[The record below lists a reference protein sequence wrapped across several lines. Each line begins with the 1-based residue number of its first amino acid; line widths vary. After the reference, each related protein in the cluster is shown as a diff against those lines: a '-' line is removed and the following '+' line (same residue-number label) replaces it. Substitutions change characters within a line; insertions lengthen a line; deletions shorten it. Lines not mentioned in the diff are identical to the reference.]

1 MNRNQKQSLWQTSI
15 CLLCAVLVFRELDYL
30 GPSEFSG
37 GSVTGPL
44 FRLADAGSIL
54 FMLGL
59 LLAFVFRR
67 FAAGLSLVASLL
79 CLPLYLYLM
88 FPGASRMIFHGE
100 YSIRLE
106 SNVILEKWLIVGLLA
121 LAISIFLCSRNLFAA
136 SNEEIPHRG

>member
-1 MNRNQKQSLWQTSI
+1 M
-15 CLLCAVLVFRELDYL
+15 LCVVLVFRKLDYL

-54 FMLGL
+54 FALGL

-67 FAAGLSLVASLL
+67 VAASLSLVASLL

-88 FPGASRMIFHGE
+88 FPGVSRKIFHGE
-100 YSIRLE
+100 YSIPLE
-106 SNVILEKWLIVGLLA
+106 SNVIWDKWLIVGLLA
-121 LAISIFLCSRNLFAA
+121 LATAIYVCSRNLFAA
-136 SNEEIPHRG
+136 SDGEIPDRG